1 MKVVRGSLDGLKGV
15 PKNGLCIGIHR
26 AGTMHKR
33 VADKLNHPVTIW
45 SLRPDNEFLAYDPKE
60 YEGKGL
66 SATGDL
72 DDVKDNV
79 IFGVRGAPPQVR
91 EEAD

>member
-45 SLRPDNEFLAYDPKE
+45 SLRPDNEFLAYDPH
-60 YEGKGL
+60 
-66 SATGDL
+66 GDRRRHQ
-72 DDVKDNV
+72 
-79 IFGVRGAPPQVR
+79 RGSLKYLHDRGPP
-91 EEAD
+91 